1 MTASINRDTLRDDGD
16 GGRRRRLPDPR
27 GAYLP
32 VDWQCVS
39 FDSLVREHSPFL
51 LRMAQSLAP
60 GLGVDPEDVVQDTLE
75 RAWRTRE
82 SFRGE
87 CSTRAWLC
95 VILTNRVRDL
105 ARTRLR
111 VFDRSWRLY
120 RVEVACQRLA
130 ENTEEIIV
138 RAEDE
143 NELRRALTALPFW
156 ERTAVLLH
164 DCARLPAWEVG
175 TVLGCSTEAAHKR
188 IQRGRL
194 RLAAELGRKSRSGS
208 LPRPAPRSC
217 RQTRKLMPSY
227 LEGGLPEAER
237 SALEA
242 HIARCPHCPAL
253 VQAMWALL
261 SVLAGGK
268 GVPEEV
274 LARFRTRAIAEGS
287 LGDTPPADPGG
298 GCGEEGEELS
308 D

>member
-1 MTASINRDTLRDDGD
+1 MTASIKRDTLRDDGD
-16 GGRRRRLPDPR
+16 GERRPRFPDPR
-27 GAYLP
+27 GACVP
-32 VDWQCVS
+32 VDWQCAS

-51 LRMAQSLAP
+51 LRIARSLAP
-60 GLGVDPEDVVQDTLE
+60 AVGVDPEDVVQDTLE

-95 VILTNRVRDL
+95 AILTNRVRDL

-120 RVEVACQRLA
+120 RVEVSCQRLA

-143 NELRRALTALPFW
+143 NELRRALTALPVW

-194 RLAAELGRKSRSGS
+194 RLAAELGRKSRGGS
-208 LPRPAPRSC
+208 LPHPAPRNC
-217 RQTRKLMPSY
+217 RLTRQLMPSY

-261 SVLAGGK
+261 SVLADGK

-274 LARFRTRAIAEGS
+274 LARFRTRARAIAEGT
-287 LGDTPPADPGG
+287 LDDNRPPTP
-298 GCGEEGEELS
+298 GEGAAKQATS
-308 D
+308 